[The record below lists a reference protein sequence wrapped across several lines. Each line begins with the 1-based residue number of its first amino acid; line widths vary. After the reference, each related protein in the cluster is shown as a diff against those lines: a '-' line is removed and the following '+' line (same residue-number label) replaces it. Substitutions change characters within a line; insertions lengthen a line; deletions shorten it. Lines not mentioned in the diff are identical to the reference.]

1 MSPTDRSRRVV
12 IVYERAGQGHLA
24 AAEVLREILE
34 ADPTVEVVLKDGAEL
49 EGDRAGENPLVAL
62 WNWLIRRGWFRL
74 ADLILNHWF
83 RVAIFP
89 LLSVSSALPRAKSRL
104 KAMRPD
110 AIISTADAFNRALGD
125 AANEIGV
132 PFTVLPIEFCIF
144 ADMMHPDAEYLIY
157 FEETAR
163 AIRRFDL
170 TTPHF
175 RYVMR
180 DNATVREKI
189 IYLVS
194 WFQAYGVRRTEPLL
208 FQAAGG
214 NGPESNTLS
223 CHVLGPLRDASH
235 HAPVAER
242 AWDQRPV
249 IIVASG
255 SLGGRFVSQAVGK
268 LLAMPHLNAD
278 VIAICG
284 RDRSLIDNLQ
294 ALKPASETI
303 ALECCEYVDDMP
315 ARLRRAS
322 VLVARPSAS
331 LFLEAILAGV
341 PVLIPA
347 QATKNDSGT
356 VDLTR
361 SWRIGETYDGDD
373 EIPATLT
380 RMLSNLGEY
389 RARLKDVRMRYTE
402 PRANVEA
409 RVRSVVWRAH
419 PSR

>member
-1 MSPTDRSRRVV
+1 MSATNGSRRVV
-12 IVYERAGQGHLA
+12 VVYERAGQGHLA
-24 AAEVLREILE
+24 AAEVLRATLE
-34 ADPTVEVVLKDGAEL
+34 ADPAVEVVLKDGAEL
-49 EGDRAGENPLVAL
+49 EGDRAGDNPLVAL

-89 LLSVSSALPRAKSRL
+89 LLSVSSALPRVKSRL

-110 AIISTADAFNRALGD
+110 AIVSTADAFNRALGD

-132 PFTVLPIEFCIF
+132 PFTVLPIEFSIF
-144 ADMMHPDAEYLIY
+144 ADMMHPDAEYLLY

-175 RYVMR
+175 RFVIR
-180 DNATVREKI
+180 DNATVREKMI
-189 IYLVS
+189 FLFR
-194 WFQAYGVRRTEPLL
+194 WFRTYGVRRTEPLL
-208 FQAAGG
+208 FQGAGG
-214 NGPESNTLS
+214 DAPEANTLS
-223 CHVLGPLRDASH
+223 CHVLGPLREASH
-235 HAPVAER
+235 HAPVVEPAR
-242 AWDQRPV
+242 DRRPV
-249 IIVASG
+249 ILVASG
-255 SLGGRFVSQAVGK
+255 SLGGRFVSLAVGK

-278 VIAICG
+278 VIALCG
-284 RDRSLIDNLQ
+284 RDRSLIHKLQ

-303 ALECCEYVDDMP
+303 GLECCEYVNDMP

-331 LFLEAILAGV
+331 LFLESILAGV
-341 PVLIPA
+341 PMLIPA
-347 QATKNDSGT
+347 KATKNDSGT

-361 SWRIGETYDGDD
+361 AWRIGETYNDDD
-373 EIPATLT
+373 EIPATLA

-389 RARLKDVRMRYTE
+389 RARLKDLRMRYPE

-409 RVRSVVWRAH
+409 RIRSVVWRAVC
-419 PSR
+419 